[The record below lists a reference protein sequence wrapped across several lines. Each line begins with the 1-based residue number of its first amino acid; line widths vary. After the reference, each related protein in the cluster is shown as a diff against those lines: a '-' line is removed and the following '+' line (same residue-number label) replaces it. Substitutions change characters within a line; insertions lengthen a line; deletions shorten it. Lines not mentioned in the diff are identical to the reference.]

1 MLSKEDF
8 EFLIKKGYEE
18 FISRL
23 STYPIG
29 EALKKEKVGQAQE
42 IERILTAGL
51 LHELDFILSHSPPK
65 ERNFFQAYAYK
76 FEILNIQRLI
86 RYHYANVKADYS
98 KVINLRAQEILG
110 RTAFISRLIQTK
122 DLADLIGILKSSEY
136 EKYITYA
143 EELYKTFGDIWPFE
157 LILENYYQSKM
168 KEKAKD
174 LPKAEKERAMLYVN
188 LETLRYLIQLTLRA
202 DFVKADIS
210 AIVKEIKID
219 TDFPYHRYL
228 KQMLSTDDLD
238 EDLEILEQF
247 GSTVIQRGIHKY
259 RQDKFFL
266 HLEIAIHARELQ
278 LITKHFKEDFGILAI
293 LAYLKKYELQIKDI
307 TRLLYLKEYNF
318 PPEKI
323 KELIIHLVVE

>member
-1 MLSKEDF
+1 MLSKDDF
-8 EFLIKKGYEE
+8 ELLIKKPYEE

-23 STYPIG
+23 SAYPIG
-29 EALKKEKVGQAQE
+29 EALKKERVGQAQE

-51 LHELDFILSHSPPK
+51 LHELDFILKHSPPK
-65 ERNFFQAYAYK
+65 ERSFFQAFAYK

-110 RTAFISRLIQTK
+110 RTAFISQLIQTK
-122 DLADLIGILKSSEY
+122 DLAELIAVLKDSEY

-157 LILENYYQSKM
+157 LILENYYQNKM
-168 KEKAKD
+168 REKANN
-174 LPKAEKERAMLYVN
+174 LPKNERKKGILYVN

-210 AIVKEIKID
+210 PIIQEIEID

-228 KQMLSTDDLD
+228 KQMLATDDLD
-238 EDLEILEQF
+238 TDLNILEQF
-247 GSTVIQRGIHKY
+247 GSTVIQRGIQKY
-259 RQDKFFL
+259 RQDKLFL

-278 LITKHFKEDFGILAI
+278 LITKYFKEDFGILSI
-293 LAYLKKYELQIKDI
+293 LAYLKRYELQIKDI

-323 KELIIHLVVE
+323 KELIIHLVE